1 MDVAL
6 QIIQTI
12 GFPIAA
18 CIFMGYF
25 VKKQNDQYREDL
37 KEMMNKYDV
46 SIEKF
51 GVSIDENTKVLAMI
65 EAKISKDAKG

>member
-51 GVSIDENTKVLAMI
+51 GASIDENTKVLAMI
-65 EAKISKDAKG
+65 EAKISKDEKG